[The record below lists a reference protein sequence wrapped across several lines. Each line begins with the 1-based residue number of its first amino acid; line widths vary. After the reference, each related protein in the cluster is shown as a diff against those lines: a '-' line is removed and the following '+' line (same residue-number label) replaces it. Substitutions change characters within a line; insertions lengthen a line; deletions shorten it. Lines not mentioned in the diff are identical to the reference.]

1 MGGQPTRLSRF
12 ARPPARSED
21 SITSSAVN
29 WPSRSLHVRAL
40 CPFAPQMRQPLPP
53 PYSSID
59 TPSVRL
65 ASPAMARRASRAR
78 HSRASEVN
86 MCSAAHGYLLHVQK
100 VRNILTC
107 HPVGS
112 SFHLRFALRFEV
124 LANSTT
130 EVRNPLTVCGVLRLR
145 RRTLLS
151 TNGFEL
157 HNRQHRLRIQQ
168 LRPSR
173 LDVSPTGFR
182 NCILLTTGVSTNQFW
197 LTCRALRIL
206 SRNTRL
212 CPAHNKRGYASH

>member
-1 MGGQPTRLSRF
+1 MGGQPTRRSRS
-12 ARPPARSED
+12 ARPPARFED
-21 SITSSAVN
+21 SFTSSAVIS
-29 WPSRSLHVRAL
+29 PLRILHVRAV
-40 CPFAPQMRQPLPP
+40 CPFAPQMLQPLPP

-65 ASPAMARRASRAR
+65 TSPAMARRATRARYSRAR
-78 HSRASEVN
+78 DLIMRTAWHSSARAE
-86 MCSAAHGYLLHVQK
+86 LRK
-100 VRNILTC
+100 ILTC

-130 EVRNPLTVCGVLRLR
+130 EVSNPFTVCGVLRLR

-157 HNRQHRLRIQQ
+157 HNRQHRLSIQQ

-173 LDVSPTGFR
+173 LYVSPNGFR
-182 NCILLTTGVSTNQFW
+182 NCILLTTGVSQNQFG
-197 LTCRALRIL
+197 LTRRALRVL

-212 CPAHNKRGYASH
+212 CPAQHKRGYASH